1 VKTQALLSFAFFCFA
16 FKHNKKRKTQN
27 CKTAKRLVTVQ
38 GKSWR
43 QWPGWWAGAD
53 SVIKQIFT
61 DIKVG
66 NVVSSHLYLK
76 NGSFCQ
82 DRLGTNI
89 GKAQSEKRFYI

>member
-1 VKTQALLSFAFFCFA
+1 VKTQAVLSFAFFCIA
-16 FKHNKKRKTQN
+16 FEPNKNQKTQN
-27 CKTAKRLVTVQ
+27 CKTIVQ

-66 NVVSSHLYLK
+66 NVVSSHLYIK
-76 NGSFCQ
+76 NRSFCQ

-89 GKAQSEKRFYI
+89 GKTQTEKRFYI